1 MQSNDLLEVVDGYTL
16 ATLRDG
22 SCFILHVNQA
32 LLEMGAKQTESL
44 LQPHQVRASGNAV
57 DDCATC
63 HLASNGEPGTQSI
76 LSGQHALKMHF
87 DGWKCFYQIRKATP
101 EEFHQYPHIQLTS
114 SSPYEPQRRRYS
126 RRVHK
131 AVDVSLD
138 EWRARLGYPTLEVTN
153 TTIKST
159 TQMVKSLEAETREY
173 MRDHYK
179 TRSLATRPRRLS
191 DRMYSDTFF
200 SSVPSIRGFKCF
212 QMFAFKQ
219 SKFDKIH
226 LMRKESQ
233 NHEKYLDVIRHI
245 GAPDFVVT
253 DNAKSMTGSKWSN
266 TNRYYCIGQGT
277 SEPHHQNQNYSEGR
291 GGNAK
296 TKLIKLFHET
306 PHAPISY
313 WCYGLEHLDH
323 ISGYLANKSL
333 NGRTPR
339 EVLLGETPDISVFR
353 FRWFQPIWYYSPDT
367 SFPEDKMFPGF
378 FLGVAPNV
386 GDGFSYHILPNCK
399 DYADIP
405 THRYPTV
412 IVRSVV
418 RSREIEDSLD
428 SAPIC
433 QQGTDGFKFFNAE
446 GEELIGSE
454 ELIQAPDDDAVVET
468 IDGSQRATVEL
479 PDEEEDIVYFWPEEQ
494 DGSTF
499 HDQEEQQPDAQRR
512 RLDHEEEIMNSV
524 DVTSRVPPPSASP
537 FHSVPPDPDN
547 SDDNRHNLPIISQ
560 SDSEEDDF
568 DSEEPVVSDDPHRAH
583 SSQFDPSDENVV
595 HEIENHFT
603 RSEGDDEF
611 ELDSIINKR
620 YLSGILK
627 LEVLYSTGDSEWHP
641 ISLVQDEDPHAVAN
655 YVMNT
660 DLGTILNGKYRRWA
674 RTFLCSLQRAM
685 RRFFKVNHGGFQSN
699 TFDQRADSVITPDSV
714 RVRRRAARAAHATAA
729 TKNSSK
735 RKAPAGNNKQ
745 MGHFKYGVE
754 VPRKWADVVR
764 LDRASGSREWHFAV
778 EKEMA
783 SLIQHNC
790 FDFKHPGWTPPSDYQ
805 YAPLHMVYDVKICG
819 RKKARFVCN
828 GSRVDPKGLSTR
840 ATVVKGVSVRLL
852 DIIADH
858 LDLSVLTGDIGNAFI
873 QAHTKEKVWTSCG
886 PEFGDRMG
894 SKAVIIRALYG
905 LTTSAERYR
914 TLFADFLR
922 GLGFKPTRFDRDV
935 WMRLRE
941 PTDDASSS
949 GYDYICTHVDDFKIV
964 AKDPE
969 RWMNHIEQTFL
980 VKESGVRDYYLGNN
994 YKYHD
999 GQDMWTYGCDSYVAE
1014 AITKV
1019 ESEFWCLPMSK
1030 TPMPTDNCHPEL
1042 DNTPLLDLND
1052 HRRFQMLLGMLQWMV
1067 TIGCPDLCHGVAM
1080 LNRFGA
1086 CPREYHLKLAL
1097 GMFEYL
1103 KKFPTRQ
1110 IAIDARPLEFTRDM
1124 SRFKDFH
1131 LDFLGDYPDA
1141 REELDPGFPEAFG
1154 TPLETTICV
1163 DADHAHDLKTRR
1175 SITGLLAFVGSTP
1188 VVWYSRRQ
1196 GSIASSTYAAEF
1208 SALRSATEEAQNLR
1222 YMLRCL
1228 GIPIPNDGTC
1238 PTNIFNDNFAVVN
1251 QACDADAELHKK
1263 HVAISFHVVREAIA
1277 SGATRPLWIKGAW
1290 NVADIFTKQIGST
1303 DYLSHCDHIFYKPQF
1318 HLRQFNRLGEVEES
1332 APGRII

>member
-1 MQSNDLLEVVDGYTL
+1 
-16 ATLRDG
+16 
-22 SCFILHVNQA
+22 
-32 LLEMGAKQTESL
+32 
-44 LQPHQVRASGNAV
+44 
-57 DDCATC
+57 
-63 HLASNGEPGTQSI
+63 
-76 LSGQHALKMHF
+76 
-87 DGWKCFYQIRKATP
+87 
-101 EEFHQYPHIQLTS
+101 
-114 SSPYEPQRRRYS
+114 
-126 RRVHK
+126 
-131 AVDVSLD
+131 
-138 EWRARLGYPTLEVTN
+138 
-153 TTIKST
+153 
-159 TQMVKSLEAETREY
+159 MVKSLEAETREY

-179 TRSLATRPRRLS
+179 TCSLATRPRRLS

-306 PHAPISY
+306 PHAPLSY

-405 THRYPTV
+405 THRNPTV

-418 RSREIEDSLD
+418 RSCEIEDSLD

-611 ELDSIINKR
+611 ELDSIVNNR
-620 YLSGILK
+620 YLSGILE

-674 RTFLCSLQRAM
+674 RKFLRSLRRAM

-754 VPRKWADVVR
+754 VPREWADVVR

-790 FDFKHPGWTPPSDYQ
+790 FDFKHHGWTPPSDYQ

-949 GYDYICTHVDDFKIV
+949 GYDYICT
-964 AKDPE
+964 
-969 RWMNHIEQTFL
+969 
-980 VKESGVRDYYLGNN
+980 
-994 YKYHD
+994 
-999 GQDMWTYGCDSYVAE
+999 C
-1014 AITKV
+1014 
-1019 ESEFWCLPMSK
+1019 
-1030 TPMPTDNCHPEL
+1030 
-1042 DNTPLLDLND
+1042 
-1052 HRRFQMLLGMLQWMV
+1052 
-1067 TIGCPDLCHGVAM
+1067 
-1080 LNRFGA
+1080 
-1086 CPREYHLKLAL
+1086 
-1097 GMFEYL
+1097 
-1103 KKFPTRQ
+1103 
-1110 IAIDARPLEFTRDM
+1110 
-1124 SRFKDFH
+1124 
-1131 LDFLGDYPDA
+1131 
-1141 REELDPGFPEAFG
+1141 
-1154 TPLETTICV
+1154 
-1163 DADHAHDLKTRR
+1163 
-1175 SITGLLAFVGSTP
+1175 
-1188 VVWYSRRQ
+1188 
-1196 GSIASSTYAAEF
+1196 
-1208 SALRSATEEAQNLR
+1208 
-1222 YMLRCL
+1222 
-1228 GIPIPNDGTC
+1228 
-1238 PTNIFNDNFAVVN
+1238 
-1251 QACDADAELHKK
+1251 
-1263 HVAISFHVVREAIA
+1263 
-1277 SGATRPLWIKGAW
+1277 
-1290 NVADIFTKQIGST
+1290 
-1303 DYLSHCDHIFYKPQF
+1303 
-1318 HLRQFNRLGEVEES
+1318 
-1332 APGRII
+1332 